1 MFTQNLAYYII
12 YFYVYVE
19 EPFTVSWKIFHGVEI
34 LCATA

>member
-19 EPFTVSWKIFHGVEI
+19 EPFTVSWKILHGVEI